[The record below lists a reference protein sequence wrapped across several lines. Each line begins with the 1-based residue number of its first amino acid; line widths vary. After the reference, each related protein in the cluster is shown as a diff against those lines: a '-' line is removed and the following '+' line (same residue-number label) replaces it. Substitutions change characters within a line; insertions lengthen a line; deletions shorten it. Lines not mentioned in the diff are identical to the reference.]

1 MKRMEEMKE
10 KKKKSRMERGKD
22 GEMKIIPIDIQQKNK
37 TNLKT
42 RLQTIMKITILNSK
56 IMEIQYNI

>member
-22 GEMKIIPIDIQQKNK
+22 GEMKIIPIENQQKNN